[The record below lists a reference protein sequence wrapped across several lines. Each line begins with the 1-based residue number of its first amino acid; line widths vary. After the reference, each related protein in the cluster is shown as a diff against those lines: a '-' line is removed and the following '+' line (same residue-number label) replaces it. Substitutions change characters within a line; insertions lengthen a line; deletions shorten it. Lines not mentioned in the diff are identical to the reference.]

1 MTGQLDYTIFVKLEC
16 VLVLYLGVLR
26 LMVNCRQ
33 KVAVYGL
40 EILLTTYLLWATF
53 TRQWYLQ
60 ITQVEEWAS
69 GICMAILGYPI
80 LSGKGLL
87 FNYFVITVLS
97 WISSSFLE
105 YTSFTRFAKLYST
118 RLNKFTPNILK
129 VSLHDICRSRTIVLL
144 MAVFCTI
151 NSLFLTL
158 SLWGGVHRSF
168 KSVSDDTWVLA
179 IQSVAAYMRL
189 ARQFMESITFIAGI
203 ATREFKWRNSK
214 AEKLLC
220 RITFSSF
227 MLLIHTSVL
236 TYVFVSQK
244 TKVWSPKQYVMLLAL
259 LTDIIFRV
267 VVCVWATFNSCCYF
281 KLKDLSNT
289 LLRISCCCNLSSLH
303 DALQNIIV
311 SITTALPPHFLTV
324 RNIARYCYSILNF
337 FLIPIITVLTLI
349 IAVFKLAHYIVVLV
363 LNIFLEAW
371 RDYIFAWQNEQR
383 QIEVEFE
390 DPGLELD
397 EPIAA
402 QQVWQETQRTSEG
415 IILFPSFTVQCQDTP
430 HSNLHTQC
438 PDLALAHIIRSR
450 YSEIQPF
457 GPSLSGYEL
466 NPPLQFP
473 SRVIESQRDSLPT
486 DMDSPLHLCQLEV
499 FPEIETQQRTR
510 QKERLVAPT
519 SHTVLFIHNQQ
530 LSEVVV

>member
-1 MTGQLDYTIFVKLEC
+1 MCASSLSRSFAISGKLSPESSR
-16 VLVLYLGVLR
+16 VW
-26 LMVNCRQ
+26 
-33 KVAVYGL
+33 L

-60 ITQVEEWAS
+60 TTQVGEWAS
-69 GICMAILGYPI
+69 DICMAILGYPI

-118 RLNKFTPNILK
+118 RLNKFTPNIFK
-129 VSLHDICRSRTIVLL
+129 VSLHDICRSRTIVLI

-158 SLWGGVHRSF
+158 SLWGGVQRSF

-189 ARQFMESITFIAGI
+189 ARQLMESITFIAGI

-289 LLRISCCCNLSSLH
+289 LLHISCCCNLSSLH
-303 DALQNIIV
+303 DVLQNAIV
-311 SITTALPPHFLTV
+311 SIKTALPPNFLTV
-324 RNIARYCYSILNF
+324 RNCYSILKF
-337 FLIPIITVLTLI
+337 LLIPIETVLTFI
-349 IAVFKLAHYIVVLV
+349 IAVFKLAYYIVVLV
-363 LNIFLEAW
+363 RNIFLEVW
-371 RDYIFAWQNEQR
+371 HDYIFAWQNEQR

-390 DPGLELD
+390 DPAL
-397 EPIAA
+397 EPIVAR
-402 QQVWQETQRTSEG
+402 QVRQETQRTNEG
-415 IILFPSFTVQCQDTP
+415 VILSPSFTVQCQDTP

-450 YSEIQPF
+450 HSEIQPF

-466 NPPLQFP
+466 NPPLQLP
-473 SRVIESQRDSLPT
+473 SRVIASQRDSLPT

-510 QKERLVAPT
+510 QKETLVAPT
-519 SHTVLFIHNQQ
+519 SHTVSFINNQQ